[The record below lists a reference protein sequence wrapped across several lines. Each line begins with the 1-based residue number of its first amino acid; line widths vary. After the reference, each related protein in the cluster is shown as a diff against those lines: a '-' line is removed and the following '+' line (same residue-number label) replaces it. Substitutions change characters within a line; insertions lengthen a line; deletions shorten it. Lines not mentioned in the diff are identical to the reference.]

1 MVINMSNAPI
11 WFPNE
16 NIIYSDDNEFLV
28 IIIDNKY
35 FPIGRFTGHLTLSGC
50 QTLNEAKAFSK
61 QYYKTGD
68 NNVPIPS
75 KAA

>member
-1 MVINMSNAPI
+1 MVMQMSKAPI
-11 WFPNE
+11 WFPDE
-16 NIIYSDDNEFLV
+16 DIIYYDDNEFL
-28 IIIDNKY
+28 IIVLNNKY

-50 QTLNEAKAFSK
+50 QTLNEAKAFSQ

-68 NNVPIPS
+68 NNVSIPS